1 MIARTAWR
9 MNWESA
15 PECRYNRPLSGT
27 DRSER
32 AEGLFRVLNQYY
44 GDYITVAV
52 FIAIGAILVAGA
64 VAANKALAPKAPGG
78 FKDIAYESGI
88 EPIGGGWNQSH
99 IRYYIF
105 ALLFL
110 IFDVEAVFIFP
121 WAIQLEYFSQNGG
134 GLTALVEMFV
144 FIGILVLGLVYAIR
158 KGVLKW
164 E

>member
-1 MIARTAWR
+1 ML
-9 MNWESA
+9 E
-15 PECRYNRPLSGT
+15 
-27 DRSER
+27 
-32 AEGLFRVLNQYY
+32 QYL

-52 FIAIGAILVAGA
+52 FLAAGALLVGIGLLVAKFIRPDKPSK
-64 VAANKALAPKAPGG
+64 VKSE
-78 FKDIAYESGI
+78 IYECGI
-88 EPIGGGWNQSH
+88 EPIGDGWEQAN

-121 WAIQLEYFSQNGG
+121 WALRIENFAAEGQ
-134 GLTALVEMFV
+134 GLFVLIGMFL
-144 FIGILVLGLVYAIR
+144 FIGTLLEGLLYAIR

>member
-1 MIARTAWR
+1 ML
-9 MNWESA
+9 E
-15 PECRYNRPLSGT
+15 
-27 DRSER
+27 
-32 AEGLFRVLNQYY
+32 QYL

-52 FIAIGAILVAGA
+52 FLTAGALLVGVGLLVAGLIRPDKPSK
-64 VAANKALAPKAPGG
+64 VKSE
-78 FKDIAYESGI
+78 IYECGI
-88 EPIGGGWNQSH
+88 EPIGDGWSQTH

-121 WAIQLEYFSQNGG
+121 WALKVETFANADMGG
-134 GLTALVEMFV
+134 YILIEMFI
-144 FIGILVLGLVYAIR
+144 FIGILLLGLVYAIR

>member
-1 MIARTAWR
+1 MERT
-9 MNWESA
+9 
-15 PECRYNRPLSGT
+15 
-27 DRSER
+27 
-32 AEGLFRVLNQYY
+32 EGVFVLEQYF

-52 FIAIGAILVAGA
+52 FLAAGGLLVGVGLLVAGLIRP
-64 VAANKALAPKAPGG
+64 NHPSQTKSE
-78 FKDIAYESGI
+78 IYECGI
-88 EPIGGGWNQSH
+88 LPTGDGWSQTH

-121 WAIQLEYFSQNGG
+121 WALKVESFANADLGG
-134 GLTALVEMFV
+134 YILIEMFV
-144 FIGILVLGLVYAIR
+144 FIGILLLGLVYAIR

>member
-1 MIARTAWR
+1 ML
-9 MNWESA
+9 E
-15 PECRYNRPLSGT
+15 
-27 DRSER
+27 
-32 AEGLFRVLNQYY
+32 QYF

-52 FIAIGAILVAGA
+52 FLATGALLVGVGLLVAG
-64 VAANKALAPKAPGG
+64 LLQPKLPSTINSEIYAC
-78 FKDIAYESGI
+78 GI
-88 EPIGGGWNQSH
+88 EPTGDGWSQTH

-121 WAIQLEYFSQNGG
+121 WALKVESFANADLGG
-134 GLTALVEMFV
+134 YILIEMFV
-144 FIGILVLGLVYAIR
+144 FIGILLLGLVYAIR

>member
-1 MIARTAWR
+1 
-9 MNWESA
+9 
-15 PECRYNRPLSGT
+15 
-27 DRSER
+27 
-32 AEGLFRVLNQYY
+32 VLNQYY

-64 VAANKALAPKAPGG
+64 VAANKALAPRAPGG

-121 WAIQLEYFSQNGG
+121 WAIQLESFSDMGG
-134 GLTALVEMFV
+134 GVTALVEMFV
-144 FIGILVLGLVYAIR
+144 FIAILLLGLVYAIR
-158 KGVLKW
+158 KGVLTW